1 MRCRP
6 DPTLTGV
13 QATEQRIGEDFR
25 LRVLTPRAADGFAG
39 CCVRRVRMCRRAG
52 RGKASCWG
60 RWLGGPFSPLL
71 RFRPAQQR
79 DDRSG
84 ECQADHSPEGD
95 SHQEASHRA
104 AGIDSHGSREIQV
117 DEVDHQAEHR
127 QDGLRARRHEQDGVS
142 VLLEEGD
149 ARGQEGDG
157 GRENP
162 EGLDISEDTHHD
174 AEVSV
179 VSGVNSV
186 LDRGEGGERPEENK
200 EPQTTADDSKY
211 TCCSRDTGAFRPG
224 RVRGGL
230 GRHAVSVWWGLG
242 LPLLGWDGRLLRLP
256 MGRRTLGVPAP
267 GGVERGGRVAGDAGR
282 SGSRG
287 LAPSGVGGIDR
298 S

>member
-1 MRCRP
+1 MKLITRP
-6 DPTLTGV
+6 STARMACAHA
-13 QATEQRIGEDFR
+13 ATSKTVYPFF
-25 LRVLTPRAADGFAG
+25 LRKVMPAT
-39 CCVRRVRMCRRAG
+39 RRAT
-52 RGKASCWG
+52 
-60 RWLGGPFSPLL
+60 
-71 RFRPAQQR
+71 
-79 DDRSG
+79 
-84 ECQADHSPEGD
+84 
-95 SHQEASHRA
+95 
-104 AGIDSHGSREIQV
+104 V
-117 DEVDHQAEHR
+117 V
-127 QDGLRARRHEQDGVS
+127 ARTPKGWTFPRI
-142 VLLEEGD
+142 L
-149 ARGQEGDG
+149 
-157 GRENP
+157 N
-162 EGLDISEDTHHD
+162 HD

-186 LDRGEGGERPEENK
+186 LDRCEGGERPEENK